1 MQVGAGK
8 RKNAICAHILGQFC
22 IEKEMP
28 DKINLSLSAAHNYF
42 NSQRL
47 YFSFNEEESLN
58 LTVQLFKLS
67 CVFFIKHVASNSL
80 KCKQKIDE

>member
-1 MQVGAGK
+1 MQVGVGK

-22 IEKEMP
+22 TEKEMP

-47 YFSFNEEESLN
+47 YFPFNEEESM
-58 LTVQLFKLS
+58 
-67 CVFFIKHVASNSL
+67 
-80 KCKQKIDE
+80 